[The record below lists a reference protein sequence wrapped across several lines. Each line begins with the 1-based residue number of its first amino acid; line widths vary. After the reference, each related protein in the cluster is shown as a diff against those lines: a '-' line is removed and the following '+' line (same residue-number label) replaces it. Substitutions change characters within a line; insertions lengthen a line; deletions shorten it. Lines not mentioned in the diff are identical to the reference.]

1 MALGLAAVLAVL
13 ISRQD
18 LEYEELVFLSEL
30 SPACLEVLRQL
41 LPLWPGGPI
50 PGGA

>member
-18 LEYEELVFLSEL
+18 LEYEELVFVR
-30 SPACLEVLRQL
+30 AIAR
-41 LPLWPGGPI
+41 LP
-50 PGGA
+50 